1 MCQAPQRADTV
12 APMNGPADHL
22 DDGFEARCAGD
33 RAFLGLEV
41 AGDGTHAAFPLTTP
55 LARHDGRLYGGTAV
69 AAAIAMAEHASG
81 RPCLWT
87 TVQFVSGDS
96 VVGDRIECEATVLAA
111 GRRTTQVRVSGRTDG
126 RELFSAVGSTAVH
139 KERALD
145 GVFEPVPAVAQ
156 PDECDVFHF
165 PIPKH
170 MVEHAERERARPMEL
185 RATRRIDP
193 TEAREGELLFW
204 ARVAGQRATPAMIG
218 YMADMV
224 PMSVVHATG
233 HLGGGTSLDNTVRIG
248 RAADTEWV
256 LLQLDPH
263 LAIGGYGHGAAL
275 VWSPDGVLMAT
286 ASQTAAL
293 IVLD

>member
-1 MCQAPQRADTV
+1 MCLGHRRADTV
-12 APMNGPADHL
+12 APMSERAEEV

-33 RAFLGLEV
+33 RAFLGLEIT
-41 AGDGTHAAFPLTTP
+41 GDRPHASFLLTSA

-111 GRRTTQVRVSGRTDG
+111 GRRTTQLRVSGSTGG

-145 GVFEPVPAVAQ
+145 GVFEPTPAVAQ
-156 PDECDVFHF
+156 PDDCDVFHF

-185 RATRRIDP
+185 RATRRLDP
-193 TEAREGELLFW
+193 SAGRDGELLFW
-204 ARVAGQRATPAMIG
+204 ARVAGRRATPAMIG

-248 RAADTEWV
+248 RPADTEWV

-263 LAIGGYGHGAAL
+263 IAIGGYGHGSAL